1 MFRRPICCL
10 AQQAY
15 SGRLKAAIIAA
26 LSTTGRL
33 KVSDGLINMM
43 KYQDLRDFMAKL
55 EQEGKLKR
63 VGLPVSPHLEMT
75 EIADRVLRAA
85 GPALLFENPVRADG
99 SRYDFP
105 VLANLFGTTERVAM
119 GMGAKDISELRAIGQ
134 TLAYLKSRSR
144 PKALKMRL
152 PSCRC

>member
-85 GPALLFENPVRADG
+85 GPALLF
-99 SRYDFP
+99 
-105 VLANLFGTTERVAM
+105 
-119 GMGAKDISELRAIGQ
+119 
-134 TLAYLKSRSR
+134 
-144 PKALKMRL
+144 
-152 PSCRC
+152 

>member
-1 MFRRPICCL
+1 MFRWLICCL

-33 KVSDGLINMM
+33 KVSDGLRNMNAVSRSA
-43 KYQDLRDFMAKL
+43 RDFMAKL

-75 EIADRVLRAA
+75 EIADRVSRAA
-85 GPALLFENPVRADG
+85 GPALSFENPVRADG

-105 VLANLFGTTERVAM
+105 VLASLLRHHRAGGDGHGCEGYFRIRAPS
-119 GMGAKDISELRAIGQ
+119 AKRWP
-134 TLAYLKSRSR
+134 T
-144 PKALKMRL
+144 
-152 PSCRC
+152 